1 MNIAFFSDTYLPQI
15 NGVVTS
21 MEIFRQTL
29 EEKGHNVY
37 IFCPQTSF
45 GQKKADPSYV
55 FRFKSAKLFFQPE
68 YRLSW
73 PYSRALSKFKSLNID
88 IIHTHTPFTMGMLA
102 VFLAQMYK
110 KPLVHTYHTLFME
123 YIHYLPIPSDY
134 AKNFVTW
141 ASKSFCNQNHLVI
154 VPSRHIKDEITEYNV
169 VSPIEIIPTG
179 INLTDYHKITT
190 EDAKE
195 KYNLDT
201 DKYFYLVTIS
211 RMAKEKNISFL
222 LDAFKLLKEKHS
234 NLKLIMIGD
243 GPEREHQEEKAKE
256 LGIFD
261 DIIMT
266 GYIERSLIFPILK
279 LSKIFIFASKT
290 ETQGLVLLEA
300 MSMKI
305 PCVAIDSMGVSDVME
320 NNQGGFLCNDDLHE
334 YANTVSTLITDTN
347 LYAEKQEDAYQRA
360 THLSANK
367 MTKKLIEAYENLI
380 ATNDLQ

>member
-29 EEKGHNVY
+29 TEKGHNVY
-37 IFCPQTSF
+37 IFCPQTEF
-45 GQKKADPSYV
+45 GQKKDDPDYV
-55 FRFKSAKLFFQPE
+55 FRFKSAKFFFQPE

-73 PYSRALSKFKSLNID
+73 PYSRALNKFKALNID

-102 VFLAQMYK
+102 VFLAQRYK

-123 YIHYLPIPSDY
+123 YIHYIPIPSDY
-134 AKNFVTW
+134 AKNFVSW

-154 VPSRHIKDEITEYNV
+154 VPSKNIKEELIEYNV
-169 VSPIEIIPTG
+169 LTPIEVIPTG
-179 INLTDYHKITT
+179 ISLTDCHKVSI
-190 EDAKE
+190 AGVKE
-195 KYNLDT
+195 KYGIDT
-201 DKYFYLVTIS
+201 DKYNYLITIS
-211 RMAKEKNISFL
+211 RMAKEKNVIFL
-222 LDAFKLLKEKHS
+222 LEAFKKLKEKHQ
-234 NLKLIMIGD
+234 NLKFIMIGD
-243 GPEREHQEEKAKE
+243 GPEREKQEEKAKE

-266 GYIERSLIFPILK
+266 GYIERCQIFPLLK

-320 NNQGGFLCNDDLHE
+320 DNQGGFLSKDDQEE
-334 YANTVSTLITDTN
+334 YVKLVTTLISNND
-347 LYAEKQEDAYQRA
+347 LYQKKCIEAYQRA

-367 MTKKLIEAYENLI
+367 MTKKLIEAYEHLLSN
-380 ATNDLQ
+380 

>member
-21 MEIFRQTL
+21 IEIFRQTL
-29 EEKGHNVY
+29 TDKGHNVY
-37 IFCPQTSF
+37 IFCPQTEF
-45 GQKKADPSYV
+45 GQKKADPDYV

-73 PYSRALSKFKSLNID
+73 PYSRALNKFKSLNID

-102 VFLAQMYK
+102 VFLAQHYK

-154 VPSRHIKDEITEYNV
+154 VPSRHIKDEITDYNV
-169 VSPIEIIPTG
+169 LSPIEVIPTG
-179 INLTDYHKITT
+179 INLTDYHKTST
-190 EDAKE
+190 ANAKE
-195 KYNLDT
+195 KYKIDT
-201 DKYFYLVTIS
+201 KKHYYLVTIS
-211 RMAKEKNISFL
+211 RIAKEKNISFL
-222 LDAFKLLKEKHS
+222 LDAFKKLKEKHS

-243 GPEREHQEEKAKE
+243 GPEREKQEEKAKE

-266 GYIERSLIFPILK
+266 GYIERSLIFPLLK

-300 MSMKI
+300 MSMKV

-320 NNQGGFLCNDDLHE
+320 DNQGGFLSKDDLEE
-334 YANTVSTLITDTN
+334 YTTIVSSLITDPK
-347 LYAEKQEDAYQRA
+347 LYEEKCKDAYKRA

-367 MTKKLIEAYENLI
+367 MTKKLIETYEKLLANK
-380 ATNDLQ
+380 

>member
-29 EEKGHNVY
+29 EEKGHNVF

-73 PYSRALSKFKSLNID
+73 PYSRALTKFKQLNID
-88 IIHTHTPFTMGMLA
+88 IIHAHTPFTMGMLA
-102 VFLAQMYK
+102 VFLAQHYK

-123 YIHYLPIPSDY
+123 YIHYLPVPSDY

-141 ASKSFCNQNHLVI
+141 ASKSFCNRNHLVI
-154 VPSRHIKDEITEYNV
+154 VPSKHIQVELRDYNV
-169 VSPIEIIPTG
+169 LTPIEIIPTG
-179 INLTDYHKITT
+179 INLTDCHKVSIK
-190 EDAKE
+190 DAKKKYKIDTK
-195 KYNLDT
+195 KYN
-201 DKYFYLVTIS
+201 YLITIS
-211 RMAKEKNISFL
+211 RIAKEKNVSFL
-222 LDAFKLLKEKHS
+222 LEAFKILKEKHK
-234 NLKLIMIGD
+234 NLKFIIIGD
-243 GPEREHQEEKAKE
+243 GPEREKNEEKAKE

-266 GYIERSLIFPILK
+266 GYIERSLIFPLLK

-300 MSMKI
+300 MSIKI
-305 PCVAIDSMGVSDVME
+305 PCVAIDSMGVADVME
-320 NNQGGFLCNDDLHE
+320 DDQGGFLSKEDLVE
-334 YANTVSTLITDTN
+334 YTKLISKLLLDEN
-347 LYAEKQEDAYQRA
+347 LYKSKSKEAYKRA
-360 THLSANK
+360 SLLSANK
-367 MTKKLIEAYENLI
+367 MTKKLIEAYKTLLL
-380 ATNDLQ
+380 TS